1 MEDCD
6 RVIIKLEDASLTK
19 QDIRLKVWDH
29 LERHNLASLPRPV
42 HNRIPNFIGASAA
55 GQKLA
60 QIEEFKSA
68 KVVKVNP
75 DKPQEEVRL
84 FDGDILPYLKFH
96 LFQVSSARPKER
108 AACSHS
114 KASLW
119 VIQQA
124 PEHGGDDQDRPEDHG
139 VEERD

>member
-6 RVIIKLEDASLTK
+6 RVIIKLEDASLSK

-29 LERHNLASLPRPV
+29 LERHNLANFPRPV
-42 HNRIPNFIGASAA
+42 HNRIPNFMGASAA

-84 FDGDILPYLKFH
+84 FDGDLIQILIFKCML
-96 LFQVSSARPKER
+96 
-108 AACSHS
+108 
-114 KASLW
+114 
-119 VIQQA
+119 
-124 PEHGGDDQDRPEDHG
+124 
-139 VEERD
+139 